1 MEHKTRNRGWVKNAV
16 IVFLAVLLVLTFFSN
31 TIMNRSLPEVATQYS
46 QSGSITAK
54 VRGSGT
60 VAANEN
66 YEVSL
71 NQSREVLSVSV
82 RVGDIVEVGD
92 PIILLKDKES
102 TELKEAQD
110 ALEDLELGYQKALIN
125 ATSADYAKEN
135 RNIQLAKEALE
146 EAQTKRDEITYSD
159 ETIASL
165 KQSVASQKS
174 DVTTKEAQVK
184 IAQDAL
190 DALGEYNPG
199 TDSGDYTVVTQ
210 AKTAWDNAKT
220 ALEAV
225 KLVYGADYDA
235 LRTVAM
241 AVMRADV
248 ETAVMKMI
256 YMDGKTYQQ
265 WHDALSPSDQTAFMN
280 NEVKNKVESE
290 SKTEAWKVKEEAY
303 IAAEAMKTPTS
314 SGSIAYYA
322 IKDAEDEVASKKAAY
337 DSASNNYNPGSSG
350 NSTQYNKLKGELT
363 TAQSALET
371 SKTKLTQFE
380 TALTEEQGKKTDWET
395 ASTAVKAAQVTLE
408 DLIFG
413 LSETQKA
420 TGKTQAVE
428 ALDLQASKDNI
439 DDKREEV
446 AKLKTGSVDSTIL
459 ANVTGIVK
467 SIGVSAG
474 NTIEP
479 NSAIMVIEVVDRG
492 YSVSI
497 PVTNEQSKRV
507 RIGDSADVTTAYWG
521 LNMNA
526 VLTGIRTD
534 KENPSTGKILVF
546 NVTGDDV
553 ESGMQVN
560 ITLAQQS
567 ANYEMVVPNSAIR
580 EDNNGNF
587 VLIIEMKST
596 PLGSRYIAKR
606 IDVKILATDDTS
618 SAISGGLSQWGDAV
632 ITTSTKPIEPGQ
644 QVRIA
649 DN

>member
-1 MEHKTRNRGWVKNAV
+1 MEHRTRNRGWVKNAV

-82 RVGDIVEVGD
+82 RVGDIVEIGD

-110 ALEDLELGYQKALIN
+110 ALEDMELSYQKALIT

-190 DALGEYNPG
+190 DALGEHNQG
-199 TDSGDYTVVTQ
+199 SDGGDYTVVTQ
-210 AKTAWDNAKT
+210 AKTAWDNAKSELQSIELAYNAEYQ
-220 ALEAV
+220 AL
-225 KLVYGADYDA
+225 K
-235 LRTVAM
+235 
-241 AVMRADV
+241 
-248 ETAVMKMI
+248 
-256 YMDGKTYQQ
+256 
-265 WHDALSPSDQTAFMN
+265 DQTNGRMKSHYVPLLQYSTNPQRTYGEHLDMLVAEGDTAKITAF
-280 NEVKNKVESE
+280 EAEIENKATQEWS
-290 SKTEAWKVKEEAY
+290 ANADIY
-303 IAAEAMKTPTS
+303 IAAEAERLLAGDTMR
-314 SGSIAYYA
+314 IAYNA
-322 IKDAEDEVASKKAAY
+322 IMAARALVVSTKAAY

-350 NSTQYNKLKGELT
+350 NSTQYNKLKGELS

-395 ASTAVKAAQVTLE
+395 ASTAAKAAQVTLE
-408 DLIFG
+408 DLMFG

-428 ALDLQASKDNI
+428 ALELQASKDDI